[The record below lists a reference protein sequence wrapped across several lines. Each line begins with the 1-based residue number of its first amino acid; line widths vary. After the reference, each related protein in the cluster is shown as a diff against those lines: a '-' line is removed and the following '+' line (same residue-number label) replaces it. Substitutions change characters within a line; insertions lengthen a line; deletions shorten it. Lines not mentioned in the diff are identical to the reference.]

1 MRPVSAGARA
11 PRSAPW
17 HAAAVQSSGRSAV
30 DLNLL
35 VTLVDVIDAG
45 SVKAAARRLAVT
57 PSAVSHALS
66 RLRRIVEDPLL
77 VRTSDG
83 MRATERALALVEA
96 SRPALEQLARALQPT
111 GEFNPARYDGTL
123 TLASANFGTALLG
136 PGLLSRLAVA
146 APRARVRFA
155 PIPAALDEA
164 LARDLDAMI
173 GVLPPESSS
182 TLHRR
187 RLSTERWACLVRNGH
202 PHRGPRMS
210 LEDYVRMKHIQIAP
224 RGRPGGPIDKF
235 LASASLTRDVV
246 CFVDDFLSAPALVA
260 DTDLVLTGGDRF
272 LRAACRT
279 LPVRIVELD
288 VALPTFELS
297 LVWHERVHAI
307 PAQRWVREL
316 LVAISKEVYL
326 PAP

>member
-1 MRPVSAGARA
+1 MRLPSLRVKPADMQSPGRPV
-11 PRSAPW
+11 
-17 HAAAVQSSGRSAV
+17 V

-35 VTLVDVIDAG
+35 VTLVEVLDAG

-66 RLRRIVEDPLL
+66 RLRRVVEDPLL

-83 MRATERALALVEA
+83 MRATDRAVALVEA
-96 SRPALEQLARALQPT
+96 SRPALEQLQRALRPT
-111 GEFNPARYDGTL
+111 GEFDPARFDGII

-136 PGLLSRLAVA
+136 PGLLGRLVVA
-146 APRARVRFA
+146 APRARLRFT
-155 PIPAALDEA
+155 PVPTALDEA
-164 LARDLDAMI
+164 LARDVDALI
-173 GVLPPESSS
+173 GVLPPDSSPA
-182 TLHRR
+182 LHRR
-187 RLSTERWACLVRNGH
+187 RLSTERWVCLVRNGH
-202 PHRGPRMS
+202 PHRSPRMS
-210 LEDYVRMKHIQIAP
+210 LDDYVRMKHIQIAP
-224 RGRPGGPIDKF
+224 RGRAGGPIDKF
-235 LASASLTRDVV
+235 LAAASLTRDVV

-279 LPVRIVELD
+279 LPVRVVELD

-297 LVWHERVHAI
+297 LVWHDRVHAL

-316 LVAISKEVYL
+316 LVAISKEVYV
-326 PAP
+326 PAAPP